1 MKATQS
7 NFFATQFLRERSPLY
22 FFLAIAAFCFLIYS
36 NTIPNNYGM
45 DDHLVTNHNPII
57 EKGISGLYE
66 IFTTNYISENGVYL
80 DYRPLV
86 KASFAI
92 EYSVFGWNP
101 HISHLINV
109 LLYAL
114 ACCLILRL
122 LLEIF
127 EPKYFSVLFI
137 GVLLYVA
144 HPMHTEVVASLK
156 SRDEI
161 LVLIFVILSSLSFL
175 KYAASSSKKYFAYGI
190 LFFLFSLLSKISGI
204 PFIVLIPLMYYV
216 KKMDAKTA
224 ICIVFSLAILTVV
237 YYLLLIKSL
246 PGLARTYEYVETP
259 LPYISDYSI
268 RLGTALYSLLYYIKL
283 IIAPVQFS
291 FYYGINFIELK
302 PLLSF
307 FPLASLIAHTA
318 LLGIAIYFFRKNIFI
333 SFFLFFYLVQ
343 ISLVSNVILPLPG
356 VVGERVLFIAS
367 LSFCVLIAFALDK
380 FLGDAQKEEKIKP
393 KKKSEPI
400 SFAFRANYLQLG
412 LVASLLLFYS
422 YETIARNSNWKDT
435 ITLFE
440 ADMPHL
446 EKSAKANYMM
456 AREIRRLYRTDKDL
470 TPEKLQIES
479 TKAIH
484 YYHQAINAYPN
495 YAMAIEELGM
505 LYAIEQKNNSMAIP
519 LFEKAFSIDSTLWR
533 SANNLGMAFQ
543 ISKDTLEAISWY
555 EKSLKAKADNQKVVV
570 ELAKLYYLKGQK
582 QKALAYND
590 RLMKINPDSY
600 LPYYNYAIYNMLE
613 HDTANV
619 IKYFEED
626 VKRGDQEKFPY
637 LFLIKYYLENR
648 DTANAIRIRN
658 FVPHVSR

>member
-1 MKATQS
+1 
-7 NFFATQFLRERSPLY
+7 
-22 FFLAIAAFCFLIYS
+22 
-36 NTIPNNYGM
+36 
-45 DDHLVTNHNPII
+45 
-57 EKGISGLYE
+57 
-66 IFTTNYISENGVYL
+66 
-80 DYRPLV
+80 
-86 KASFAI
+86 
-92 EYSVFGWNP
+92 
-101 HISHLINV
+101 
-109 LLYAL
+109 
-114 ACCLILRL
+114 
-122 LLEIF
+122 
-127 EPKYFSVLFI
+127 
-137 GVLLYVA
+137 
-144 HPMHTEVVASLK
+144 
-156 SRDEI
+156 
-161 LVLIFVILSSLSFL
+161 
-175 KYAASSSKKYFAYGI
+175 
-190 LFFLFSLLSKISGI
+190 
-204 PFIVLIPLMYYV
+204 
-216 KKMDAKTA
+216 
-224 ICIVFSLAILTVV
+224 
-237 YYLLLIKSL
+237 
-246 PGLARTYEYVETP
+246 
-259 LPYISDYSI
+259 
-268 RLGTALYSLLYYIKL
+268 
-283 IIAPVQFS
+283 
-291 FYYGINFIELK
+291 
-302 PLLSF
+302 
-307 FPLASLIAHTA
+307 
-318 LLGIAIYFFRKNIFI
+318 
-333 SFFLFFYLVQ
+333 LFFYLVQ

-356 VVGERVLFIAS
+356 IVGERVLFIAS

-380 FLGDAQKEEKIKP
+380 FFGDAQKEEKIKP
-393 KKKSEPI
+393 KRKSEPI

-519 LFEKAFSIDSTLWR
+519 LFEKAFAIDSTLWR

-582 QKALAYND
+582 QKALACND

-613 HDTANV
+613 HDTANA

-637 LFLIKYYLENR
+637 FFLIKYYLDHR
-648 DTANAIRIRN
+648 DTANAVRIRN
-658 FVPHVSR
+658 FVPRVSR